1 MQDDARE
8 PRGVDRGEPGP
19 DDAGDEAWPRRD
31 LPPEAEAHQ
40 PMDSHEP
47 PSATSAPPDAADT
60 RPWDAPGGDPPSEA
74 ESFGPSRDVRGAPTE
89 AHSVPAAEPG
99 ESTRCPRCG
108 TENRPGISFCRSC
121 GQRLMAPGMAPVV
134 ERPGTP
140 EGTQACPRCGTH
152 NRAGTAFCQNCGAN
166 LRSAAT
172 GYVPPAVASAPAA
185 AERVEERRGAVLGPI
200 VLLIAAAGLV
210 VGWFLPFPFGADS
223 LYERAFTGG
232 GYGVAFWTEYDQ
244 VAATLPEQAYFGFAA
259 PVLLL
264 AGLLV
269 LLAIAGFVR
278 ATPGALQTAGL
289 IAGLLWSIG
298 VAVLF
303 VLVEAGSGFGGDLL
317 GMLRNLTAGGI
328 ILFLASLIAII
339 GILTRFARG

>member
-1 MQDDARE
+1 MQDD
-8 PRGVDRGEPGP
+8 
-19 DDAGDEAWPRRD
+19 PRRD
-31 LPPEAEAHQ
+31 VPPEAEAHQ
-40 PMDSHEP
+40 PVETPEP
-47 PSATSAPPDAADT
+47 PSAATARPEAWPSAEPRSGEPRAGEPP
-60 RPWDAPGGDPPSEA
+60 PEA
-74 ESFGPSRDVRGAPTE
+74 ESLGPPAEPRAAPTE

-121 GQRLMAPGMAPVV
+121 GQRLMAPGVAAVV
-134 ERPGTP
+134 ERPGAP

-152 NRAGTAFCQNCGAN
+152 NRVGTAFCQNCGAN
-166 LRSAAT
+166 LRTAAA
-172 GYVPPAVASAPAA
+172 GYVPPAVGPAPSAEEAA
-185 AERVEERRGAVLGPI
+185 EERRGAVLGPI

-210 VGWFLPFPFGADS
+210 IGWLLPFPFGTDS
-223 LYERAFTGG
+223 LYERAFAGG
-232 GYGVAFWTEYDQ
+232 GYGVAFWTAYDR
-244 VAATLPEQAYFGFAA
+244 VAGTLPEQAYFGFAA

-269 LLAIAGFVR
+269 ILAIAGFVR
-278 ATPGALQTAGL
+278 AAPGALQIAGL
-289 IAGLLWSIG
+289 IAAFLWAIGL
-298 VAVLF
+298 AVLF